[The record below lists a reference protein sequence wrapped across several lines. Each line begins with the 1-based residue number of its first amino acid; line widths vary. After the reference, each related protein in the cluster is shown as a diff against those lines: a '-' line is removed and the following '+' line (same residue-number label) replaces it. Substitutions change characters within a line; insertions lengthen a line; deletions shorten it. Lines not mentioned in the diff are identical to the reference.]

1 MLLEQT
7 AAEEDLSAPGL
18 SMPAGSKSVLI
29 SVNQCHRWFYNSY
42 KGLQFL
48 VTSFQWF
55 GVVLTG
61 ALGHGGLSSIGEI
74 LLGNCAERIVAASL

>member
-18 SMPAGSKSVLI
+18 SMTVGSKSVFI

-42 KGLQFL
+42 KGLQFSGL
-48 VTSFQWF
+48 
-55 GVVLTG
+55 LTE
-61 ALGHGGLSSIGEI
+61 ARGHGGVEFLGKIKGVKFEWRSGLGSI
-74 LLGNCAERIVAASL
+74 R

>member
-18 SMPAGSKSVLI
+18 SMTVGSKSVFI

-48 VTSFQWF
+48 VFEFS
-55 GVVLTG
+55 GVLTE